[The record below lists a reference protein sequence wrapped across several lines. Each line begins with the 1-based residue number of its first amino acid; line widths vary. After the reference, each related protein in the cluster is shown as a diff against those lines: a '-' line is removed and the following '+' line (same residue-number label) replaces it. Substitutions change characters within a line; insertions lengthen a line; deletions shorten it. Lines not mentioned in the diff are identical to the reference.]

1 MEEKR
6 LSEAKRRV
14 VDLLK
19 TQGAMTTAELS
30 DKLGLTDVAVRQHLQ
45 SLEASQLVT
54 QQTLPAKGRGRP
66 SLCWSLTEDAAALFP
81 DRHGEL
87 TVGLIDAL
95 RNAFGQE
102 GLEKVIRTRAERQ
115 IDEYRNALP
124 SASSSLKSRVA
135 ALARQRTAEGY
146 MAEVVVERPGSYLL
160 VEHHCPICE
169 AATCCTGLC
178 GAELEVFQRALGD
191 DVCVERTS
199 HLLSGDDRCVYR
211 ITKA

>member
-1 MEEKR
+1 MSDTR
-6 LSEAKRRV
+6 LSPAKRRL

-19 TQGAMTTAELS
+19 THGPITTAELAQR
-30 DKLGLTDVAVRQHLQ
+30 LGLTDVAVRQHLH
-45 SLEASQLVT
+45 SLEASGLVG
-54 QQTLPAKGRGRP
+54 QQRVPPKGRGRP
-66 SLCWSLTEDAAALFP
+66 SLRWSLTNNSDGLFP

-95 RNAFGQE
+95 RNAFGPK
-102 GLEKVIRTRAERQ
+102 GLDKVIKARAQRQ
-115 IDEYRNALP
+115 IEQYGEIIPAG
-124 SASSSLKSRVA
+124 STSLKARVN

-146 MAEVVVERPGSYLL
+146 MAEVIVERRGSYLL
-160 VEHHCPICE
+160 LEHHCPICE
-169 AATCCTGLC
+169 AAKCCTGLC
-178 GAELEVFQRALGD
+178 GAELEVFQQALGD

>member
-1 MEEKR
+1 MAEKR
-6 LSEAKRRV
+6 LSDAKRRV

-19 TQGAMTTAELS
+19 THGALTTADLAEL
-30 DKLGLTDVAVRQHLQ
+30 LGLTDVAVRQHLQ
-45 SLEASQLVT
+45 ALETSKLVE
-54 QQTLPAKGRGRP
+54 QETLPAKGRGRP
-66 SLCWSLTEDAAALFP
+66 SLSWSLTANADDLFP

-95 RNAFGQE
+95 RKAFGQD
-102 GLEKVIRTRAERQ
+102 GLEKVIRTRADRQ
-115 IDEYRNALP
+115 VEQYQAALP
-124 SASSSLKSRVA
+124 GPTSSLKTRVA

-146 MAEVVVERPGSYLL
+146 MAEVIVERPGSYLL

-169 AATCCTGLC
+169 AANCCTGLC
-178 GAELEVFQRALGD
+178 GAELEVFQQTLGND
-191 DVCVERTS
+191 AKVERTS